1 MALFKFL
8 SIPDRKQTQLAYR
21 IKYWPRAELSDTAKD
36 LICWHKMV
44 YMRKREIIAACMPG
58 FETLTYKNK
67 DFKIVWAYNNIPTE
81 LEWNGK
87 TDEFLI
93 RVELRCSPAIDDFAV
108 AVLNFELQP

>member
-8 SIPDRKQTQLAYR
+8 SIPDRKQTHLAYR
-21 IKYWPRAELSDTAKD
+21 IKYWPKAELSDNAKE

-44 YMRKREIIAACMPG
+44 YMRKREILAACMPG
-58 FETLTYKNK
+58 FEVLTYKNK

-108 AVLNFELQP
+108 AILNFELQP

>member
-21 IKYWPRAELSDTAKD
+21 IKYWPKAELSDNAKE
-36 LICWHKMV
+36 LVCWSKTV
-44 YMRKREIIAACMPG
+44 YMRKRQILAACSCELEML
-58 FETLTYKNK
+58 EYKGRN
-67 DFKIVWAYNNIPTE
+67 FKIVWAYNNIPTE

-108 AVLNFELQP
+108 AILNFELQP

>member
-21 IKYWPRAELSDTAKD
+21 VKCWPRAELSDTAKD

-44 YMRKREIIAACMPG
+44 YMRKREILAACMPG
-58 FETLTYKNK
+58 FEVLTYKNK

-108 AVLNFELQP
+108 AILNFELQP